1 MLKDDFLSDS
11 FSTPDRHEVSDEMDK
26 VSTQLDAERGRENF
40 LDFMDLAEAAGFSS
54 AEAVAVLRGAE
65 NDLAVAFQAVE
76 GIAAER
82 RNDHDPSVIAWHSA
96 AMVGGQVLAGSVSL
110 NTSEV

>member
-11 FSTPDRHEVSDEMDK
+11 FSTPDRHEVSDELDS
-26 VSTQLDAERGRENF
+26 VSTLLDIERGRANF

-54 AEAVAVLRGAE
+54 AEAVSVLKGVE
-65 NDLAVAFQAVE
+65 NDLATAFRAVE
-76 GIAAER
+76 DIVAER
-82 RNDHDPSVIAWHSA
+82 RNDHDPSVIGWHSA
-96 AMVGGQVLAGSVSL
+96 AMVGGHMLKDLVQL